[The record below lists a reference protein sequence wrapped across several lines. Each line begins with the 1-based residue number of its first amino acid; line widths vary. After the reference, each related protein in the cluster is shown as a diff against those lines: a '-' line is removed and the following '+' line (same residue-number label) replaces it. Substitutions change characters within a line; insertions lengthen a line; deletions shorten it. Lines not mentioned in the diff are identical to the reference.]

1 MKTLHTFMTTGVA
14 GKEDFE
20 LQLDDR
26 NRLYINGQR
35 VATEID
41 LGNARLPVWIAAVAT
56 AVSALASSLKELLR
70 GSRYARN
77 ADDIHGAE
85 PPGQTPK
92 HSFSLC
98 CVKVRAGSCMAC

>member
-1 MKTLHTFMTTGVA
+1 MKTLHTWLTTGVA

-56 AVSALASSLKELLR
+56 AVSALAVVPQ
-70 GSRYARN
+70 GIA
-77 ADDIHGAE
+77 AWIA
-85 PPGQTPK
+85 
-92 HSFSLC
+92 LC
-98 CVKVRAGSCMAC
+98 T